1 MSADS
6 HIMKS
11 ASVLWPY
18 LQDLV
23 ALVDEQLRI
32 AQISPALQRLFF
44 QDHPLPQNT
53 RLSTL
58 LLNCEVHLLARE
70 ERWQHCQARD
80 VQGRLHDLEW
90 QMTPLKEQP
99 GLYLA
104 RFRKPAPD
112 AALQQAL
119 QHIYQRTACD
129 TGQAFLDSLVQQL
142 CRELVVEGAFVA
154 QWDDHHHFQLRAG
167 YFPTGLAV
175 DVQWLDAVSQ
185 PLLKH
190 CTRLDGEMLPKL
202 AEAGVDVLKSVPL
215 RSADGIVWGV
225 LAVLDR
231 DRSSLP
237 AWTEDLLVWV
247 SSRCVSEME
256 RVQAEQRMEQL
267 AYYDTLTEL
276 PNRQRF
282 TEWVNTLLTEPE
294 QCRNRALV
302 FLDLDRFKL
311 INDTLGH
318 LTGDRL
324 IQLAARRLK
333 RCLDAGSQVFRISG
347 DEFAILTSPGSHLN
361 KLLERLVLAFD
372 RPFQLEGHTVST
384 TASMGVA
391 RWREEYRQ
399 AHDWLRDADQAMYA
413 AKKDAHQRIRHFDD
427 ALWARMRARTRVQK
441 QLEQARENDE
451 LFLQFQ
457 PVYALQEAR
466 LRGFEALIRWQHP
479 EEGVIG
485 PDRFIPYCE
494 ESGRIL
500 QLDRWVYRQVCRHLA
515 QWREQ
520 HGEDHLLPVNVNVS
534 ASQVCQPDFVDYYLA
549 LLTRFDLEPELIHLE
564 ITETALMEEHG
575 AGARHLEQ
583 LRSAGLRIV
592 VDDFGMGYSSLGRL
606 RHLPVD
612 VLKIDRSF
620 IEDMLE
626 SEEAMEVVWAI
637 VTLAHNMGKRIVA
650 EGIENTQQKD
660 LLQTMRCDFGQGFL
674 LGRPCSAEAAAA
686 LLDETGKQVATR
698 VRQLAG

>member
-6 HIMKS
+6 RSMK
-11 ASVLWPY
+11 AMSVLWPH

-23 ALVDEQLRI
+23 ALVDEQMRI
-32 AQISPALQRLFF
+32 AQISPALRQLLFLE
-44 QDHPLPQNT
+44 QSPPEAV
-53 RLSTL
+53 RLSAL
-58 LLNCEVHLLARE
+58 LLNCEMPLSLHE
-70 ERWQHCQARD
+70 ERWQPCQCRD
-80 VQGRLHDLEW
+80 VQGHLHDLEW

-119 QHIYQRTACD
+119 QHIYQHTARD
-129 TGQAFLDSLVQQL
+129 TGQAFLDALVRQL
-142 CRELVVEGAFVA
+142 CRELVVEGALVA
-154 QWDDHHHFQLRAG
+154 QWDDRRHFHLRAG

-175 DVQWLDAVSQ
+175 DVQWLEAMSQ

-190 CTRLDGEMLPKL
+190 CMRLDGEMVPEL
-202 AEAGVDVLKSVPL
+202 AGIGVDVLKSVPL
-215 RSADGIVWGV
+215 RSADGVVWGV
-225 LAVLDR
+225 LAVLDG
-231 DRSSLP
+231 DRRSLP

-256 RVQAEQRMEQL
+256 RVQAERRMEQL

-282 TEWVNTLLTEPE
+282 TEWVNTLLAEPE
-294 QCRNRALV
+294 QCRDRALV

-318 LTGDRL
+318 LMGDRL

-333 RCLDAGSQVFRISG
+333 RCLDAGSEVFRISG
-347 DEFAILTSPGSHLN
+347 DEFAILTSGASELN
-361 KLLERLVLAFD
+361 RLLERLVLAFD

-384 TASMGVA
+384 TASIGVA
-391 RWREEYRQ
+391 SWRVEYRQ

-413 AKKDAHQRIRHFDD
+413 AKKDTHQRIRHFDEE
-427 ALWARMRARTRVQK
+427 LWARMRARTQVQK
-441 QLEQARENDE
+441 QIEQARENDE

-457 PVYALQEAR
+457 PVFALQESR

-479 EEGVIG
+479 EEGMIG

-500 QLDRWVYRQVCRHLA
+500 KLDRWVYRQVCQQLVE
-515 QWREQ
+515 WRERYGADQ
-520 HGEDHLLPVNVNVS
+520 LLPVNVNVS

-549 LLTRFDLEPELIHLE
+549 LLTRFELEPELIHLE
-564 ITETALMEEHG
+564 ITETALMEERG

-583 LRSAGLRIV
+583 LRSEGMRIV

-620 IEDMLE
+620 IQDMLE

-674 LGRPCSAEAAAA
+674 LGRPRSAGEAAELLSNAGEAAAS
-686 LLDETGKQVATR
+686 GI
-698 VRQLAG
+698 RQLAG